1 MMLTAELEMRRM
13 KCEGVFR
20 RARSMERSCAIDREE
35 STVLRAKVRK
45 LLRGNAER
53 KEKRKM
59 KRAKKVLAVQ
69 AEAEAEEETSSVKT
83 GHANGQARPRP
94 PKEETSSGKTGHANG
109 QARPRPLAPPMA
121 ARGPSHLHASRPEWR
136 HICFFC
142 PEEFRCVPKIPA
154 CLGKDPPNRD
164 EHGCRCLKHC
174 DFRPDM
180 VFCSNKCFWQFN
192 GSHPY

>member
-1 MMLTAELEMRRM
+1 MLLL
-13 KCEGVFR
+13 
-20 RARSMERSCAIDREE
+20 II
-35 STVLRAKVRK
+35 L
-45 LLRGNAER
+45 LLRDRLIYHLFCRER
-53 KEKRKM
+53 ETLIYHQRERELPQYQCKM
-59 KRAKKVLAVQ
+59 KRARSPSPRPVK
-69 AEAEAEEETSSVKT
+69 EETSSGKT

-94 PKEETSSGKTGHANG
+94 PKEETSSGKTGHATG

-121 ARGPSHLHASRPEWR
+121 ARGPSHLHARRPEWR

-180 VFCSNKCFWQFN
+180 VFCSNKCFWEFN